1 MFFHPG
7 ECLLSGTTALTTTR
21 RLQICLLERILHF
34 PPALK
39 GFPQLFLL
47 NAPKTFSSDAFLS
60 SKCFAA
66 ASQSWPACQRLRMA
80 KPVFLASFLLLCFF
94 YASAN
99 TLLIKC
105 MFMYADLS
113 VGNSAFC
120 GLPSQ
125 RRNGHAD
132 TQQIAAPV

>member
-34 PPALK
+34 PPTLK

-105 MFMYADLS
+105 MFMYSTPVRRLERMK
-113 VGNSAFC
+113 FC
-120 GLPSQ
+120 LLRVAG
-125 RRNGHAD
+125 GVMA
-132 TQQIAAPV
+132 TQTHNR